1 MRWVTSVSPAP
12 ADGHHWTRRGHD
24 TGIARL
30 QPCDDDD
37 DDSNMI
43 MMWMMIVMM
52 WMRTTEYKIRRKGG
66 EEKER
71 HVNHVN

>member
-12 ADGHHWTRRGHD
+12 ADGHRWTRRGHD

-37 DDSNMI
+37 DDDDGGGDGGAGGDDDSGDVDQDI
-43 MMWMMIVMM
+43 GKEILIVN
-52 WMRTTEYKIRRKGG
+52 RTPDS
-66 EEKER
+66 
-71 HVNHVN
+71 

>member
-12 ADGHHWTRRGHD
+12 ADGHHRWTRRGHD

-37 DDSNMI
+37 DGDEDSDGVDGDSDDGDDDDSGDVDEDNGNEI
-43 MMWMMIVMM
+43 LIV
-52 WMRTTEYKIRRKGG
+52 
-66 EEKER
+66 
-71 HVNHVN
+71 

>member
-12 ADGHHWTRRGHD
+12 ADGHRWTRRGHD

-37 DDSNMI
+37 DD
-43 MMWMMIVMM
+43 
-52 WMRTTEYKIRRKGG
+52 EGG
-66 EEKER
+66 GGDDDGDGR
-71 HVNHVN
+71 

>member
-12 ADGHHWTRRGHD
+12 ADGHHRWTRRGHD

-37 DDSNMI
+37 DDGGGDGGAGGDDDSGDVDQDI
-43 MMWMMIVMM
+43 GKEILIV
-52 WMRTTEYKIRRKGG
+52 
-66 EEKER
+66 
-71 HVNHVN
+71 